1 MSGQRSMG
9 TAGASG
15 IGQNNGA
22 AGAAPR
28 QAAPTRPGEAPTR
41 RKWLL
46 LTTLAVV
53 GVAAYL
59 GWKWLQPAKLPAGFA
74 SSNGRIEATEI
85 DVATKLAGRIV
96 DELGGRRRLG

>member
-1 MSGQRSMG
+1 
-9 TAGASG
+9 
-15 IGQNNGA
+15 
-22 AGAAPR
+22 
-28 QAAPTRPGEAPTR
+28 
-41 RKWLL
+41 
-46 LTTLAVV
+46 LAVV